1 MGTCQNKEGHA
12 MNNYEVSATYPKDP
26 KNPEGKKIRMVFDVE
41 ARSEEEAK
49 SRVMAQFVL
58 GREAIE
64 NTLVMLAN
72 RIKNMPDRKDE

>member
-1 MGTCQNKEGHA
+1 
-12 MNNYEVSATYPKDP
+12 MNNYEVTATYPKDRKDP
-26 KNPEGKKIRMVFDVE
+26 DGEQKRMIFPVE

-72 RIKNMPDRKDE
+72 RIKNMPDRKEP